1 MEDKI
6 LEGYARKENEL
17 NLINEYYLRTDQ
29 PTIDWNALD
38 ETETLVR
45 TKDSGGIFDAQP
57 DEWQIQ
63 NQYDTSWG
71 RIGNLVNEATRME
84 GIELQNLSNRTLVS
98 ELASQI
104 KEAGPY
110 SKRLRNNK
118 TITAKMMDNAGK
130 KLAATILDP
139 RVATDDI
146 IGILDE
152 FKRSIDGSAIR
163 ITGKKG
169 INTAVKALKTQLADL
184 DVQKARAY
192 LVTSEA
198 GQVADFSEGARL
210 MEDNISVLRTV
221 DAMADRLEVLTVEKG
236 LANFEAGTMLS
247 NMRDWKEAVA
257 TGDKEVINATADT
270 ILQGS
275 SSKLTEIIPKA
286 KEWSQTL
293 KTVARENPAF
303 LRPLLLANEFT
314 DGNVDSMFKLHQ
326 WAGDNLATFKK
337 AIYDGNPQV
346 PSIVNKAMWS
356 NLFNSA
362 LSAM

>member
-1 MEDKI
+1 M
-6 LEGYARKENEL
+6 
-17 NLINEYYLRTDQ
+17 
-29 PTIDWNALD
+29 D
-38 ETETLVR
+38 ETQTLVR
-45 TKDSGGIFDAQP
+45 TPDPDGILGAGP
-57 DEWQIQ
+57 DQWQIY
-63 NQYDTSWG
+63 NDYDTSWG
-71 RIGNLVNEATRME
+71 RIGNLVNESALME
-84 GIELQNLSNRTLVS
+84 GIELENLSNRTLVS
-98 ELASQI
+98 ELANQL
-104 KEAGPY
+104 KKAGPY

-118 TITAKMMDNAGK
+118 TITAKMIDAAGK

-139 RVATDDI
+139 RVSPDDI

-169 INTAVKALKTQLADL
+169 INAAVKALKTQLADL

-192 LVTSEA
+192 LLTSEA

-247 NMRDWKEAVA
+247 NMRSWKEAVA

-275 SSKLTEIIPKA
+275 NAKLTEIIPKA
-286 KEWSQTL
+286 KEWSSTL
-293 KTVARENPAF
+293 K
-303 LRPLLLANEFT
+303 
-314 DGNVDSMFKLHQ
+314 
-326 WAGDNLATFKK
+326 
-337 AIYDGNPQV
+337 
-346 PSIVNKAMWS
+346 
-356 NLFNSA
+356 
-362 LSAM
+362 